1 MTTIPSPPPPF
12 CRKRTKRRRS
22 WVVRDLAGRTSRILV
37 LMKITR
43 RLLAFLVL
51 VLGPLALLSQA
62 PAAKRA
68 GAKGQIF
75 AYVGTYTTKT
85 SSKGIYVFGFDTATG
100 QPSAIEVAAATP
112 DPSWVAVHPSGK
124 FLYAANEAG
133 EASTVSAFAI
143 DKKSGKLELLN
154 QLPSL
159 GEDPCYLSF
168 DKTGKD
174 VLVANYS
181 SGTIAVFPILAG
193 GRLGEHTAL
202 AKDQGAAGPNK
213 KHQQGPHAHWI
224 ETSPDN
230 RFALVADLGLDEVL
244 VYKFDAASGTLTPNE
259 PAFAR
264 LKAGSG
270 PRHAV
275 FYPNGKFVFAVSE
288 LSSTA
293 TSFAY
298 DVKKG
303 TLKETGTASTLPPG
317 FSGRNDVAETAVHP
331 NGKFLYV
338 SNRGNDSIAILSIDP
353 GNRTLAPAGGI
364 PTGGKEP
371 RHFAIDPSG
380 KYLLAENQFSNNV
393 VVLKIDPATGGL
405 TPTGQVVEVPSPVDI
420 AFLQEN

>member
-1 MTTIPSPPPPF
+1 
-12 CRKRTKRRRS
+12 
-22 WVVRDLAGRTSRILV
+22 
-37 LMKITR
+37 MKITT

-51 VLGPLALLSQA
+51 VLAPLALLSSA
-62 PAAKRA
+62 PAPKRA
-68 GAKGQIF
+68 AAKKGQYL

-100 QPSAIEVAAATP
+100 QPSAIEVAAETP

-133 EASTVSAFAI
+133 KASTVSAFAI
-143 DKKSGKLELLN
+143 DAKNGKLTILN

-168 DKTGKD
+168 DKTGKY

-181 SGTIAVFPILAG
+181 SGTIAIFPILAD

-202 AKDQGAAGPNK
+202 LKDQGATGPNK
-213 KHQQGPHAHWI
+213 EHQQGPHAHWI
-224 ETSPDN
+224 ATSPDN
-230 RFALVADLGLDEVL
+230 RFVLVADLGLDEVL
-244 VYKFDAASGTLTPNE
+244 VYKFDATGGTLTPNE
-259 PAFAR
+259 PPFAR

-275 FYPNGKFVFAVSE
+275 FHPNGKFVFAVSE

-317 FSGRNDVAETAVHP
+317 FSGRNDVAEVAVHP

-338 SNRGNDSIAILSIDP
+338 SNRGNDSMAILSIDP
-353 GNRTLAPAGGI
+353 GNRTLAPARGV

-380 KYLLAENQFSNNV
+380 KYLLAENQFSNNIV
-393 VVLKIDPATGGL
+393 VFKIDPATGGL
-405 TPTGQVVEVPSPVDI
+405 TPTGQVVEVQIGRASCRERV
-420 AFLQEN
+420 

>member
-1 MTTIPSPPPPF
+1 MIPAPF
-12 CRKRTKRRRS
+12 
-22 WVVRDLAGRTSRILV
+22 LFQPALHYFP
-37 LMKITR
+37 MEITR
-43 RLLAFLVL
+43 RIFAFSLLIAPFIFSVA
-51 VLGPLALLSQA
+51 GGSADK
-62 PAAKRA
+62 PAANRKYLV
-68 GAKGQIF
+68 F
-75 AYVGTYTTKT
+75 VGTYTSKT
-85 SSKGIYVFGFDTATG
+85 ESKGIYAYEFDADTG
-100 QPSAIEVAAATP
+100 RLTPKGLAAETP
-112 DPSWVAVHPSGK
+112 DPSWVAVHPGGK
-124 FLYAANEAG
+124 YLYAANEAG
-133 EASTVSAFAI
+133 KASTVSAFAV
-143 DKKSGKLELLN
+143 DVKSGKLTLLN
-154 QLPSL
+154 QMPSL

-168 DKTGKD
+168 DKTGKYL
-174 VLVANYS
+174 LVANYS
-181 SGTIAVFPILAG
+181 SGTIAVFPILAE
-193 GRLGEHTAL
+193 GRLGEHTAMV
-202 AKDQGAAGPNK
+202 KDAGATGPNK
-213 KHQQGPHAHWI
+213 KHQEGPHAHWI

-230 RFALVADLGLDEVL
+230 RFVLVADLGLDEVL
-244 VYKFDAASGTLTPNE
+244 VYKLDATSGTLTPNE

-338 SNRGNDSIAILSIDP
+338 SNRGNDSIAILSIHP
-353 GNRTLAPAGGI
+353 GKRTLAPAGGI

-380 KYLLAENQFSNNV
+380 KYLLAENQFSNNIV
-393 VVLKIDPATGGL
+393 VFKIDPATGGL
-405 TPTGQVVEVPSPVDI
+405 TPSGQVVEVPSPVDI

>member
-1 MTTIPSPPPPF
+1 MIRAPF
-12 CRKRTKRRRS
+12 
-22 WVVRDLAGRTSRILV
+22 LFQPGLHYFP
-37 LMKITR
+37 MKITR
-43 RLLAFLVL
+43 GIFAFSLLLAPFIFSVGGGSADEPVANRKYLV
-51 VLGPLALLSQA
+51 
-62 PAAKRA
+62 
-68 GAKGQIF
+68 F
-75 AYVGTYTTKT
+75 VGTYTTKT
-85 SSKGIYVFGFDTATG
+85 ESKGIYAYEFDADTG
-100 QPSAIEVAAATP
+100 KLTPKGVAAETP
-112 DPSWVAVHPSGK
+112 DPSWVAVHPGGK
-124 FLYAANEAG
+124 YLYAANEAG
-133 EASTVSAFAI
+133 KASTVSAFAV
-143 DKKSGKLELLN
+143 DVESGKLTLLN
-154 QLPSL
+154 QMPSL

-168 DKTGKD
+168 DKTGKY

-181 SGTIAVFPILAG
+181 SGTIAVFPILAD
-193 GRLGEHTAL
+193 GRLGEHTAMV
-202 AKDQGAAGPNK
+202 KDLGARGPNK
-213 KHQQGPHAHWI
+213 ERQEAPHAHWI

-275 FYPNGKFVFAVSE
+275 FYPNGRFVFAVNE

-298 DVKKG
+298 DMKKG
-303 TLKETGTASTLPPG
+303 TLKEIGTASTLPPG

-338 SNRGNDSIAILSIDP
+338 SNRGNDSMAILSIDP

-420 AFLQEN
+420 AFLLEN

>member
-1 MTTIPSPPPPF
+1 MTRAPF
-12 CRKRTKRRRS
+12 LFGPALHYFPMKIRRR
-22 WVVRDLAGRTSRILV
+22 
-37 LMKITR
+37 
-43 RLLAFLVL
+43 
-51 VLGPLALLSQA
+51 
-62 PAAKRA
+62 
-68 GAKGQIF
+68 IF
-75 AYVGTYTTKT
+75 AISLLIAPLVFSIAGGSADKTAANRKYLVFVGTYTTKT
-85 SSKGIYVFGFDTATG
+85 NSKGVYSFHFDTATG
-100 QPSAIEVAAATP
+100 QLTAIGIAAETR
-112 DPSWVAVHPSGK
+112 DPSWVAVHPGGK

-133 EASTVSAFAI
+133 KASTVSAFAV
-143 DKKSGKLELLN
+143 DAKSGKLTPLN
-154 QLPSL
+154 QIPSL

-168 DKTGKD
+168 DKTGKYL
-174 VLVANYS
+174 LVANYS
-181 SGTIAVFPILAG
+181 SGTTAVFPISAD
-193 GRLGEHTAL
+193 GRLGEHTAFV
-202 AKDQGAAGPNK
+202 KHQGATGPNK
-213 KHQQGPHAHWI
+213 ERQEAPHAHWI

-244 VYKFDAASGTLTPNE
+244 VYKFDATSGTLTPNE

-275 FYPNGKFVFAVSE
+275 FYPNGKVVFAVSE

-317 FSGRNDVAETAVHP
+317 FSGRNDVAEAAVHP

-380 KYLLAENQFSNNV
+380 KYLLAENQFSNNIV
-393 VVLKIDPATGGL
+393 VFKIDPATGGL
-405 TPTGQVVEVPSPVDI
+405 TATGQVVEVPSPVDI
-420 AFLQEN
+420 AFLQED

>member
-1 MTTIPSPPPPF
+1 
-12 CRKRTKRRRS
+12 
-22 WVVRDLAGRTSRILV
+22 
-37 LMKITR
+37 MKITR
-43 RLLAFLVL
+43 RIFAFSLLLAPFIFSVGGGSADEPVANRKYLV
-51 VLGPLALLSQA
+51 
-62 PAAKRA
+62 
-68 GAKGQIF
+68 F
-75 AYVGTYTTKT
+75 VGTYTTKT
-85 SSKGIYVFGFDTATG
+85 ESKGIYAYEFDADTG
-100 QPSAIEVAAATP
+100 KLTPKGVAAETP
-112 DPSWVAVHPSGK
+112 DPSWIAVHPGGK
-124 FLYAANEAG
+124 YLYAANEAG
-133 EASTVSAFAI
+133 KASTVSAFAV
-143 DKKSGKLELLN
+143 DVKSGKLTLLN
-154 QLPSL
+154 QIPSL
-159 GEDPCYLSF
+159 GEDPCYLSL
-168 DKTGKD
+168 DKTGKY

-181 SGTIAVFPILAG
+181 SGTIAVFPILAD
-193 GRLGEHTAL
+193 GRLGEHTAFV
-202 AKDQGAAGPNK
+202 KNQGATGPNK
-213 KHQQGPHAHWI
+213 KHQEGPHAHWI

-230 RFALVADLGLDEVL
+230 RFVLVADLGLDEVL

-275 FYPNGKFVFAVSE
+275 FYPNGKFVFVVSE

-338 SNRGNDSIAILSIDP
+338 SNRGNDSMAILSIDP

-420 AFLQEN
+420 AFLLEN

>member
-1 MTTIPSPPPPF
+1 MIRAPF
-12 CRKRTKRRRS
+12 LFQPALHYFPMKI
-22 WVVRDLAGRTSRILV
+22 TSRILAFS
-37 LMKITR
+37 L
-43 RLLAFLVL
+43 LLAPFIFSVGGGSADKPAVNRKYLV
-51 VLGPLALLSQA
+51 
-62 PAAKRA
+62 
-68 GAKGQIF
+68 F
-75 AYVGTYTTKT
+75 VGTYTTKT
-85 SSKGIYVFGFDTATG
+85 ESKGIYAYEFDADTG
-100 QPSAIEVAAATP
+100 KLTPKGVAAETP
-112 DPSWVAVHPSGK
+112 DPSWVAVHPGGK
-124 FLYAANEAG
+124 YLYAANEAG
-133 EASTVSAFAI
+133 KASTVSAFAV
-143 DKKSGKLELLN
+143 DVKSGKLTLLN
-154 QLPSL
+154 QMPSL

-168 DKTGKD
+168 DKTGKY

-181 SGTIAVFPILAG
+181 SGTIAVFPILAD

-202 AKDQGAAGPNK
+202 VKDQGAMGPNK
-213 KHQQGPHAHWI
+213 KHQEGPHAHWI

-230 RFALVADLGLDEVL
+230 RFVLVADLGLDEVL
-244 VYKFDAASGTLTPNE
+244 VYKFDATSGTLTPNE

-338 SNRGNDSIAILSIDP
+338 SNRGNDSIAILSIDA

-380 KYLLAENQFSNNV
+380 KYLLAENQFSNNIV
-393 VVLKIDPATGGL
+393 VFKIDAATGGL

>member
-1 MTTIPSPPPPF
+1 
-12 CRKRTKRRRS
+12 
-22 WVVRDLAGRTSRILV
+22 
-37 LMKITR
+37 MKITR
-43 RLLAFLVL
+43 RVFAFFLVL
-51 VLGPLALLSQA
+51 CAPLALFSSAQSSEKSVA
-62 PAAKRA
+62 R
-68 GAKGQIF
+68 GQYLV
-75 AYVGTYTTKT
+75 YVGTYTTKT
-85 SSKGIYVFGFDTATG
+85 ESKGIYAYEFDSATG
-100 QPSAIEVAAATP
+100 KLTPKGVAAETP

-133 EASTVSAFAI
+133 KASTVSAFAI
-143 DKKSGKLELLN
+143 DAKNGKLTILN

-168 DKTGKD
+168 DKTGKY

-181 SGTIAVFPILAG
+181 SGTIAVFPILAD

-202 AKDQGAAGPNK
+202 LTDQGATGPNK
-213 KHQQGPHAHWI
+213 EHQKGPHAHWI

-230 RFALVADLGLDEVL
+230 RFVLVADLGLDEVL
-244 VYKFDAASGTLTPNE
+244 VYKFDATSGALTPNE

-288 LSSTA
+288 LTSTA

-298 DVKKG
+298 DAKKG
-303 TLKETGTASTLPPG
+303 TLKEIATASTLPPG

-353 GNRTLAPAGGI
+353 GNRTLAPTGAI

-371 RHFAIDPSG
+371 RHFAIDPGG
-380 KYLLAENQFSNNV
+380 KYLLAENQFSNNIV
-393 VVLKIDPATGGL
+393 VFKIDPATGGL

>member
-1 MTTIPSPPPPF
+1 
-12 CRKRTKRRRS
+12 
-22 WVVRDLAGRTSRILV
+22 
-37 LMKITR
+37 MKITR
-43 RLLAFLVL
+43 RISAFL
-51 VLGPLALLSQA
+51 LLIASLIFSVA
-62 PAAKRA
+62 VGHVNKPAAKH
-68 GAKGQIF
+68 KYLVF
-75 AYVGTYTTKT
+75 VGTYTTKT
-85 SSKGIYVFGFDTATG
+85 ESKGIYAYEFDADTG
-100 QPSAIEVAAATP
+100 KLTPKGVAAETP

-133 EASTVSAFAI
+133 KTSTVSAFAI
-143 DKKSGKLELLN
+143 DVKTGKLTLLN

-168 DKTGKD
+168 DKTGKY

-181 SGTIAVFPILAG
+181 SGTVAVFPILAD

-202 AKDQGAAGPNK
+202 VKDQGATGPDK
-213 KHQQGPHAHWI
+213 ERQEGPHAHWI
-224 ETSPDN
+224 ETPRDN

-270 PRHAV
+270 PRHVA
-275 FYPNGKFVFAVSE
+275 FHPKGKFVFVVSE
-288 LSSTA
+288 LTSTA

-298 DVKKG
+298 DAKKG
-303 TLKETGTASTLPPG
+303 TLKEIGTVSTLPPG
-317 FSGRNDVAETAVHP
+317 FSGRNDVAEAAVYP

-338 SNRGNDSIAILSIDP
+338 SNRGNESLAILSIDP
-353 GNRTLAPAGGI
+353 AKGTLGPVGGI

-380 KYLLAENQFSNNV
+380 KYLLAENQLSNNIV
-393 VVLKIDPATGGL
+393 VFKIDLATGGL

-420 AFLQEN
+420 TFLPQQ